1 MSSNKNRW
9 GLLFCIAAIVLLGA
23 LYFLFYAV
31 PPGRNQVLYQ
41 KVLPVIGLFVSCLVL
56 FFGHFSYSRIHSI
69 KVYFIGYGAGCAG
82 IVFFTLCKPFFNTG
96 AIPQAPAGYGELIV
110 LATLF
115 NLAAVT
121 LLPSTTKY
129 RIIRSVTLCAVSIET
144 VLFCIFRFGAGS
156 ALWLK
161 PLLTDLFWTGPLLLA
176 AVLLLSFFKI
186 RNEFFLGGITAGSAV
201 LLLAAWTSRRID
213 PAHDGPLILVI
224 FTGMSVYLFISL
236 VFNGFF
242 RMEHRIAYDP
252 LLKIYNRD
260 YCSRIITEQANLN
273 VAPPFGVAMIDI
285 DHFKQVND
293 TYGHQAGDA
302 VLHAVSQAVHLG
314 AGPDGITCRYG
325 GEELAVF
332 FPQKTAGEV
341 GEIIE
346 QIRKEIEKTTTS
358 FGRKSIKVTISV
370 GISCREQY
378 SQPIVD
384 VIQSADKALYTAKE
398 EGRNRVKSQKTPSKT
413 RC

>member
-1 MSSNKNRW
+1 MLSNKNRW
-9 GLLFCIAAIVLLGA
+9 GLLFCIAATVLLGA
-23 LYFLFYAV
+23 LYFFFFAS
-31 PPGRNQVLYQ
+31 PAGRNPVLYQ
-41 KVLPVIGLFVSCLVL
+41 KALPATGFVVSCLVL

-69 KVYFIGYGAGCAG
+69 KVYFIGYTAGCAG
-82 IVFFTLCKPFFNTG
+82 IFFFTLCKPFFSTG
-96 AIPQAPAGYGELIV
+96 SFPPVPAGFGELIV
-110 LATLF
+110 LATLV
-115 NLAAVT
+115 NLAAVA

-129 RIIRSVTLCAVSIET
+129 RAIRSVTLCAAAIET
-144 VLFCIFRFGAGS
+144 VLFCIFRFGADS

-161 PLLTDLFWTGPLLLA
+161 PLLTDLFWAGPLLFA
-176 AVLLLSFFKI
+176 VVLLLSFFKI

-201 LLLAAWTSRRID
+201 LLLAAWTARRID
-213 PAHDGPLILVI
+213 PAHAGPLMLLI
-224 FTGMSVYLFISL
+224 FTGMSAYLFVSL
-236 VFNGFF
+236 VINGFF

-302 VLHAVSQAVHLG
+302 VLHAVSQAVHRG
-314 AGPDGITCRYG
+314 AGPGGIACRYG

-332 FPQKTAGEV
+332 FPQKSIDEV
-341 GEIIE
+341 GEITE
-346 QIRKEIEKTTTS
+346 RIRKDIEKTTTS
-358 FGRKSIKVTISV
+358 FGRKTITVTISV
-370 GISCREQY
+370 GVSCREQY
-378 SQPIVD
+378 NQPIVD

-398 EGRNRVKSQKTPSKT
+398 EGRNRVKCRETPPKT
-413 RC
+413 RS

>member
-1 MSSNKNRW
+1 MRSNKNRW
-9 GLLFCIAAIVLLGA
+9 GLFFCITAIVLLGA

-31 PPGRNQVLYQ
+31 PPGRNPVLYQ
-41 KVLPVIGLFVSCLVL
+41 KTFPAIGLVVSCLVL

-82 IVFFTLCKPFFNTG
+82 IAFFSLSKPFFGTG
-96 AIPQAPAGYGELIV
+96 SFPPVPPGYGEFIV
-110 LATLF
+110 LTMLV

-129 RIIRSVTLCAVSIET
+129 RVIRSVTLCAVAIET

-186 RNEFFLGGITAGSAV
+186 RNEFFLGGITSGCGV
-201 LLLAAWTSRRID
+201 MLFAAWMSRLVD
-213 PAHDGPLILVI
+213 PAHAGPLILVI
-224 FTGMSVYLFISL
+224 FTGMSAFLFVSL
-236 VFNGFF
+236 VINGFF
-242 RMEHRIAYDP
+242 RMEHRISYDP

-302 VLHAVSQAVHLG
+302 VLHAVSQAVHQG
-314 AGPDGITCRYG
+314 AGPDGIACRYG

-332 FPQKTAGEV
+332 FPQKGAGEV
-341 GEIIE
+341 GEITE
-346 QIRKEIEKTTTS
+346 KIRKEIEKTTTS
-358 FGRKSIKVTISV
+358 FGRKTITVTISV
-370 GISCREQY
+370 GVSCREQY
-378 SQPIVD
+378 NQPIAD
-384 VIQSADKALYTAKE
+384 VIQSADKALYAAKE

-413 RC
+413 RS